1 MRAQFSDAVQ
11 HRNEG
16 SVADVLKSEGG
27 QLRSQSIPVLLA
39 TLPTKHE
46 AHRVEP
52 TISINDRP
60 HNVQAKRQVCRT
72 KCLRRFVLA
81 FTKALV
87 A

>member
-1 MRAQFSDAVQ
+1 MRGQFSHAIQ
-11 HRNEG
+11 HRNES

-27 QLRSQSIPVLLA
+27 QLRSQTTPILLA
-39 TLPTKHE
+39 TSPGKHE

-52 TISINDRP
+52 TVSINDNA
-60 HNVQAKRQVCRT
+60 HNVQAKRQVYRMKRVRHFT
-72 KCLRRFVLA
+72 DA